1 MFSIYIRIHFFSTFF
16 YYLLFILI
24 LFIFCF
30 LSFRYSRIFST
41 EGSRGWPVEL
51 TTPPPTFPIVS
62 RPTGVSVFVLCIF
75 LFVFS
80 SFFTLFFFLKKLCI
94 FPYFKFVNVGAIDD
108 VRKWLVERGT
118 INAIV
123 ALLKNHQDDSEAQLL
138 ERATATLANIALYSP
153 SIPYLLRQTVIGSDD
168 SGVAGA
174 TQEELVHLREEEEV
188 LLLEEIRL
196 RENITSR
203 EKNVV
208 RFEEKNCDLDFLETL
223 GGGKLTKSNG
233 S

>member
-1 MFSIYIRIHFFSTFF
+1 M
-16 YYLLFILI
+16 
-24 LFIFCF
+24 
-30 LSFRYSRIFST
+30 
-41 EGSRGWPVEL
+41 
-51 TTPPPTFPIVS
+51 
-62 RPTGVSVFVLCIF
+62 
-75 LFVFS
+75 
-80 SFFTLFFFLKKLCI
+80 
-94 FPYFKFVNVGAIDD
+94 NVGAIDD

-153 SIPYLLRQTVIGSDD
+153 AIPYLLRQTVVGSDD

-208 RFEEKNCDLDFLETL
+208 RFEEKH
-223 GGGKLTKSNG
+223 
-233 S
+233 